1 MLVLNKLAV
10 HHVGAP
16 AFVTLAQF
24 VATAAF
30 VCGGWA
36 CGCVTLDTARW
47 QLLKHFVV
55 YVLAFSAGTWANMKV
70 LMAANVETV
79 IVFRTLT
86 PLAVALLDSM
96 FLGRELPSAR
106 AWCGLALITGGAV
119 AYASFDDAF
128 RRLGARAYRY
138 PALYAGVIA
147 VEMTYGKHIVH
158 GVSMTSKIWGPVYYT
173 NVLAA
178 PVMLALFLASDD
190 RAALGDYADSED

>member
-1 MLVLNKLAV
+1 MKSLA
-10 HHVGAP
+10 
-16 AFVTLAQF
+16 
-24 VATAAF
+24 
-30 VCGGWA
+30 
-36 CGCVTLDTARW
+36 
-47 QLLKHFVV
+47 
-55 YVLAFSAGTWANMKV
+55 
-70 LMAANVETV
+70 AANVETV

-158 GVSMTSKIWGPVYYT
+158 GTSAATYT
-173 NVLAA
+173 VVGVMNKCVTVLANALIWRRHANVRGILSLCVCLLGGVVYEQA
-178 PVMLALFLASDD
+178 PLRDPARPKLKIALCGAWLG
-190 RAALGDYADSED
+190 AA